1 VANHVY
7 FTIQVE
13 DGLTDE
19 QWSTLFKDVEVE
31 RPHWKEGEPPIKYRE
46 LAEIHEQPFMSKVDR
61 TYDSDGWIEDS
72 YSWYCDNCGAKWVNI
87 EEWENNGYI
96 SGYSAWSTPYQMVIH
111 MLEFA
116 SDKFNIELRA
126 KMTYEDE
133 FRNFIG
139 VDHFEVYK
147 DEDDGE
153 YYCAHDEEYVDG
165 EDLNARIEDEFP
177 NLANDNFDWDE
188 YSDELGQT
196 AMEYADDV
204 VYAFFE
210 NGQW

>member
-1 VANHVY
+1 MANHVY

-87 EEWENNGYI
+87 EEWGDNGYI

-165 EDLNARIEDEFP
+165 EDLNARIEEEFP
-177 NLANDNFDWDE
+177 NLAKDNFDWDE

>member
-1 VANHVY
+1 MANHVY

-13 DGLTDE
+13 EGLTDE
-19 QWSTLFKDVEVE
+19 QWTTLFKSEEVE
-31 RPHWKEGEPPIKYRE
+31 RPHWQEGMPPMKFHE
-46 LAEIHEQPFMSKVDR
+46 LAEIHEQPFMSKVAR
-61 TYDSDGWIEDS
+61 EYDDEGWLKDS

-87 EEWENNGYI
+87 EEWDSNGYI
-96 SGYSAWSTPYQMVIH
+96 SGYSAWSTPYQMVIN

-116 SDKFNIELRA
+116 SEKFNIELRA

-153 YYCAHDEEYVDG
+153 YYCSHDEEYVDG
-165 EDLNARIEDEFP
+165 EDLNARIEEEFP
-177 NLANDNFDWDE
+177 NLAKDEFDWDE

>member
-1 VANHVY
+1 MANHVY

>member
-1 VANHVY
+1 MANHVY

-31 RPHWKEGEPPIKYRE
+31 RPHWKEGEPPIKYQE

-196 AMEYADDV
+196 AMEYADDI